1 MFLLIYLWG
10 DAFHFTE
17 GLGEIADVLKTTSR
31 CDVRDGRLADG
42 QTIGSLLDS
51 IFPKIPNGRRSNGC
65 PKAAQAFALT
75 DRGALCDRCG
85 VNGFSIVIHDKL
97 KHCLDALTVPQ
108 VLGGYVSLY
117 GDHMLRNQGNGRR

>member
-31 CDVRDGRLADG
+31 CDVRDGRLAVG

-51 IFPKIPNGRRSNGC
+51 IFPKIPNGRRSNGRS
-65 PKAAQAFALT
+65 KTTQAFALT
-75 DRGALCDRCG
+75 DGGASCDSCC
-85 VNGFSIVIHDKL
+85 VNGFSI
-97 KHCLDALTVPQ
+97 
-108 VLGGYVSLY
+108 
-117 GDHMLRNQGNGRR
+117 